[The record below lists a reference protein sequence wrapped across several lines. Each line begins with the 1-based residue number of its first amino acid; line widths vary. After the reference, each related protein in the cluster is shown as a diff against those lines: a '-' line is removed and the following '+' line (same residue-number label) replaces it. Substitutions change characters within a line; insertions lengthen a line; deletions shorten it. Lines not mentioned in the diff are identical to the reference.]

1 LIAVAILGLLG
12 GAFFNVLY
20 SGLVLFAKNT
30 AVNATHETARQG
42 LNRLTR
48 DIHAS
53 VSVPQLRDNKGALL
67 VIDSQP
73 AAAASPTPV
82 PAPGVSFQNV
92 VSGPNY
98 VWSDPTSESLIQL
111 QKTTADIVPGYRL
124 IVPLFGIEDYI
135 QLAPNTPSNSG
146 FINVFLV
153 GSRLAGT
160 NPWAQV
166 PAPLRNTN
174 SYAITYYTERV
185 MYVVG
190 KGSYIKD
197 PAGPY
202 TITNP
207 GTYVA
212 SIYNTSA
219 PINRYS
225 LNADGSYVYNP
236 TSGTFTITPG
246 DYVSGNAERY
256 RFEGGELCVFR
267 GRYNTNAAHPNN
279 GTTGYPVWENFGT
292 VVKYVSSAKPFYIP
306 LNSGKSPDNKWVG
319 VKLVTTDPKSSN
331 RNFRATSTL
340 LDTQIDYRSR
350 ITLFQ

>member
-1 LIAVAILGLLG
+1 V
-12 GAFFNVLY
+12 
-20 SGLVLFAKNT
+20 VLFAKNT
-30 AVNATHETARQG
+30 AVNAAHEEARGG

-53 VSVPQLRDNKGALL
+53 VSVPQLRDNRGPFL

-73 AAAASPTPV
+73 AASASPTPV
-82 PAPGVSFQNV
+82 PAAGVSFQV
-92 VSGPNY
+92 VASGPNY
-98 VWSDPTSESLIQL
+98 VYADPNSESLIQL
-111 QKTTADIVPGYRL
+111 QKTSVDILPGYRL

-135 QLAPNTPSNSG
+135 QLAPNTPSESG

-166 PAPLRNTN
+166 PAPLRNSG
-174 SYAITYYTERV
+174 SYAITYYTERL

-190 KGSYIKD
+190 KGSYIPD
-197 PAGPY
+197 ANGPY
-202 TITNP
+202 TITT
-207 GTYVA
+207 GSYVA
-212 SIYNTSA
+212 SQYNNSS

-225 LNADGSYVYNP
+225 LGANGTYVYAP
-236 TSGTFTITPG
+236 TNGGVTITPA
-246 DYVSGNAERY
+246 DYVSGSAQRY
-256 RFEGGELCVFR
+256 RFEDGELCLFR

-279 GTTGYPVWENFGT
+279 GTVGYPVWQDFGT
-292 VVKYVSSAKPFYIP
+292 VVRYVTSPRPFYIP

-319 VKLVTTDPKSSN
+319 VKLTTADPKVSN
-331 RNFRATSTL
+331 RNFKATATL